1 MNWQEKLL
9 REMGL
14 ALIKIYFR
22 SDVASDLKRITNE
35 LREVAETSSDA
46 ALRTNI
52 KALAVLL
59 GEAAEKVDDIRH
71 ISEKFTS
78 AAYDID
84 AE

>member
-78 AAYDID
+78 AA
-84 AE
+84 